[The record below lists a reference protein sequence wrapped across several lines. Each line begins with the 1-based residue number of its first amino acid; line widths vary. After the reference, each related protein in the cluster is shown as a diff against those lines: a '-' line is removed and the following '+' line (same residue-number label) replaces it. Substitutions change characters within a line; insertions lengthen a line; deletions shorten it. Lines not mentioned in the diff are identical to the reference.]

1 MKYRATLPERNDNVS
16 HQHPLKEF
24 LVLLGGVAGLVL
36 AVYILLGFFIDY
48 AVAYVSPETEI
59 RIFSAV
65 DMDWEGTGRPDTD
78 EEQRSLQRLIDQL
91 ARCVG
96 IPYTI
101 KLRISDSDQLNA
113 FAYPG
118 GTVVVYSQLLEV
130 LHSEN
135 GLAFVL
141 AHELGHFQNRDHLRA
156 MGRGVVVLATLT
168 ALSGA
173 NSDLSRLL
181 TPLNNFENAQFSQER
196 ESAADATALRALNC
210 HYGHVGGATEFFE
223 SAAAPVD
230 DFDFSLTHYF
240 TSHPEANERIS
251 YLRDLSDKLGFKQS
265 GPAPDTES
273 IQ

>member
-16 HQHPLKEF
+16 HEHPLKEF
-24 LVLLGGVAGLVL
+24 FVLLGGVAGLVL

-48 AVAYVSPETEI
+48 AIAYVSPETEI

-65 DMDWEGTGRPDTD
+65 DMDWEGTGRPDSD

-91 ARCVG
+91 RRCVD

-101 KLRISDSDQLNA
+101 KLRISDSDQVNA

-156 MGRGVVVLATLT
+156 MGRGVVLLATLT

-181 TPLNNFENAQFSQER
+181 ASLNNFENAQYSQER

-223 SAAAPVD
+223 SVAAPVD

-251 YLRDLSDKLGFKQS
+251 DLRDLSDKLGFKQS